1 MNVQAQQM
9 DYLRIV
15 VLNVELYFK
24 QTVLLRLL
32 VKTFSNRCDYVEST
46 F

>member
-9 DYLRIV
+9 DYLRMV
-15 VLNVELYFK
+15 VLNVELYFT

-46 F
+46 Y